1 MINLI
6 SQGSG
11 GGALLILLAIAYLS
25 FGWVIKSLFRN
36 VRKNATEQHAN
47 ARSAEFT
54 FPDRLEYLRATSAPQ
69 GANVQTSVKPELRW
83 HE

>member
-25 FGWVIKSLFRN
+25 FGWIIKSLFRN
-36 VRKNATEQHAN
+36 VRKNATEQHAL

-54 FPDRLEYLRATSAPQ
+54 FPERLDYLRATSANRTVPLTTETP
-69 GANVQTSVKPELRW
+69 NIRW
-83 HE
+83 HA

>member
-25 FGWVIKSLFRN
+25 FGAVVKSFFRV
-36 VRKNATEQHAN
+36 VRRDATKQTAH

-54 FPDRLEYLRATSAPQ
+54 FPQQLEYLRATSANSRVPLPTETP
-69 GANVQTSVKPELRW
+69 NIRW

>member
-25 FGWVIKSLFRN
+25 FGWIIKSFFRT
-36 VRKNATEQHAN
+36 VRRDATRQNAN

-54 FPDRLEYLRATSAPQ
+54 FPERLEYLRATSANRAVPV
-69 GANVQTSVKPELRW
+69 AAETPNIRW
-83 HE
+83 HA